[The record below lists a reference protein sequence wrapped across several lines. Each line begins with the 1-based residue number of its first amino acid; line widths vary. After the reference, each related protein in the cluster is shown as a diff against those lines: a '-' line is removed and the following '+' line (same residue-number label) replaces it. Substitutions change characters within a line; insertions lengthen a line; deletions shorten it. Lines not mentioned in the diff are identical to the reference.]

1 MVNAQLNNL
10 MKYFCLLTVLFSCN
24 ALYAAPANVC
34 LSAFGPEL
42 GSRPDTTD
50 TIVKKASVSAGV
62 SYGSDVQFFG
72 RTGPIKY
79 PYVSADAIYNTK
91 NGFFLYTYGLKVLG
105 YNPMFDEIDLGGGY
119 LYHYTKNFT
128 GTFSYT
134 HFFFNRDAAQV
145 IKSAS
150 SNDFNWKNS
159 LDLKFVKFNAI
170 TDYLFGNEDDIFLT
184 LNATKHFESKFSI
197 FDDKDYLSIDPT
209 VSTILGTQNFVQR
222 YATNHAY
229 RFDVDNIFVDDPSAP
244 HFASDNS
251 KFNMLNYSI
260 KIPVA
265 YNRPHYTFEFAY
277 KYSIPVNVEGLLK
290 NHHESFYYLTFF
302 YVFY

>member
-1 MVNAQLNNL
+1 
-10 MKYFCLLTVLFSCN
+10 MKYFCLLITLLSCN
-24 ALYAAPANVC
+24 ALYAAPVKVC
-34 LSAFGPEL
+34 LSAS
-42 GSRPDTTD
+42 GSETGARPDTTD

-105 YNPMFDEIDLGGGY
+105 YNPMFDEVDLGGGY
-119 LYHYTKNFT
+119 LYHYTKQFT
-128 GTFSYT
+128 GTISYT

-150 SNDFNWKNS
+150 SNDFNWKNT
-159 LDLKFVKFNAI
+159 LDLKFLKVNAI
-170 TDYLFGNEDDIFLT
+170 ADYLFGEEDDIFLT

-197 FDDKDYLSIDPT
+197 FDDKDYLSLDPT

-222 YATNHAY
+222 YATDHAY
-229 RFDVDNIFVDDPSAP
+229 RFDLDNIFVDNPGSP

-251 KFNMLNYSI
+251 KFNMLNYSV
-260 KIPVA
+260 KIPLA

>member
-1 MVNAQLNNL
+1 
-10 MKYFCLLTVLFSCN
+10 MKYFCLLIVLLSCN
-24 ALYAAPANVC
+24 ALYAAPASVYA
-34 LSAFGPEL
+34 LAFGSEL
-42 GSRPDTTD
+42 RSRPSDTD
-50 TIVKKASVSAGV
+50 TIVKKASVSAGI

-105 YNPMFDEIDLGGGY
+105 YNPLFDEIDLGGGY
-119 LYHYTKNFT
+119 LYHYTKQFT
-128 GTFSYT
+128 GTISYT

-150 SNDFNWKNS
+150 SNDFNWKNT

-170 TDYLFGNEDDIFLT
+170 ADYLFGEEDDIFLT
-184 LNATKHFESKFSI
+184 LNATKHFESNFSI
-197 FDDKDYLSIDPT
+197 FDDKDYLSLDPT

-222 YATNHAY
+222 YATDHAY
-229 RFDVDNIFVDDPSAP
+229 RLDLDNIFVDNPGAP

-260 KIPVA
+260 KIPLA

>member
-1 MVNAQLNNL
+1 
-10 MKYFCLLTVLFSCN
+10 MKYFCLLIVLLSCN
-24 ALYAAPANVC
+24 ALYAAPAAVC
-34 LSAFGPEL
+34 PSAS
-42 GSRPDTTD
+42 GSETGARPDTTD

-105 YNPMFDEIDLGGGY
+105 YNPLFDEVDLGGGY
-119 LYHYTKNFT
+119 LYHYTKLFT
-128 GTFSYT
+128 GTISYT

-150 SNDFNWKNS
+150 SNDFNWKNT

-170 TDYLFGNEDDIFLT
+170 TDYLFGDEDDIFLT
-184 LNATKHFESKFSI
+184 LNATKHIESKFSI

-222 YATNHAY
+222 YATDHAY
-229 RFDVDNIFVDDPSAP
+229 RLDLENIFVDDPRSP

-260 KIPVA
+260 KVPLA

>member
-1 MVNAQLNNL
+1 ML
-10 MKYFCLLTVLFSCN
+10 MKNFCLLIVLFSCN
-24 ALYAAPANVC
+24 ALYASPGKLRLFEHDTPVTAK
-34 LSAFGPEL
+34 
-42 GSRPDTTD
+42 PDTTD
-50 TIVKKASVSAGV
+50 SIVKKASISAGV

-79 PYVSADAIYNTK
+79 PFVSSDVIYNTK
-91 NGFFLYTYGLKVLG
+91 NGFFLYAYGLKILG
-105 YNPMFDEIDLGGGY
+105 YNPLFDEIDLGGGY
-119 LYHYTKNFT
+119 LYHYSKQFT
-128 GTFSYT
+128 GTISYT
-134 HFFFNRDAAQV
+134 RFFFNRDAAQV

-159 LDLKFVKFNAI
+159 YDAKFLKFNLTA
-170 TDYLFGNEDDIFLT
+170 DYLFGDENDIFIT
-184 LNATKHFESKFSI
+184 ANVNKHFESKFSI
-197 FDDKDYLSIDPT
+197 FDDKDYLTLDPGI
-209 VSTILGTQNFVQR
+209 SAIMGTQNFVQR
-222 YATNHAY
+222 YATDHDYHLSVIN
-229 RFDVDNIFVDDPSAP
+229 NIFPMTPMEP
-244 HFASDNS
+244 HYASDNS

-260 KIPVA
+260 KIPIA

>member
-1 MVNAQLNNL
+1 
-10 MKYFCLLTVLFSCN
+10 MKNICLLITLFSCN
-24 ALYAAPANVC
+24 ALYAAPA
-34 LSAFGPEL
+34 
-42 GSRPDTTD
+42 RPCPAGYDSTAKMKSDTTQPV
-50 TIVKKASVSAGV
+50 VKEASVSAGV

-79 PYVSADAIYNTK
+79 PFVSADAIYNTK
-91 NGFFLYTYGLKVLG
+91 NGFFLYTYGVKILG

-119 LYHYTKNFT
+119 FYHYTKQFT
-128 GTFSYT
+128 GTISYT

-150 SNDFNWKNS
+150 SNDINWKNTYDFK
-159 LDLKFVKFNAI
+159 LFKLNAI
-170 TDYLFGNEDDIFLT
+170 TDYLFGQEDDIFLT

-197 FDDKDYLSIDPT
+197 FDDKDYLTLDPT
-209 VSTILGTQNFVQR
+209 VSAITGTQNFVQR
-222 YATNHAY
+222 YTTDHAY
-229 RFDVDNIFVDDPSAP
+229 RLDLDDIHADNPETAR
-244 HFASDNS
+244 FAGDNS
-251 KFNMLNYSI
+251 DFNMLNYSI

-265 YNRPHYTFEFAY
+265 YNRPHYTLEFAY